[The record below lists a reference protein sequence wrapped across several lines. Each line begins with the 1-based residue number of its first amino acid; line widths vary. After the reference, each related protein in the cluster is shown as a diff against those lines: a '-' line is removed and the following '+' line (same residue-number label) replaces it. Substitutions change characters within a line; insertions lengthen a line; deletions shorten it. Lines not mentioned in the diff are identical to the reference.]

1 MKFYVCFDAT
11 NGVIEKVSNEAD
23 SVLSNLEIDKENY
36 VKFMQGEYS
45 IADYFVLIQ
54 PQSYKK
60 FNLVK
65 KEVANNLDVK
75 NLSVKKF
82 AKSNAAEEKN
92 IFYIIQDK
100 NDSVWKGYANLDEDY
115 KTFLSNTTNYFGLT
129 KTFYITKNKNPNAL
143 LGKIVV
149 PIQNFLENKEFTID
163 ETDCIIDITADI
175 AIYANVSHEK
185 YMHVIRN

>member
-1 MKFYVCFDAT
+1 
-11 NGVIEKVSNEAD
+11 
-23 SVLSNLEIDKENY
+23 
-36 VKFMQGEYS
+36 MQGEYS

-54 PQSYKK
+54 PQNYKK

-75 NLSVKKF
+75 NLSIKKF
-82 AKSNAAEEKN
+82 AKSDAAEEKN

-100 NDSVWKGYANLDEDY
+100 NDSVWKGYASLDEDY

-163 ETDCIIDITADI
+163 KTDCIINISEDI

>member
-11 NGVIEKVSNEAD
+11 NGNIVKVSNEAD
-23 SVLSNLEIDKENY
+23 TSLSNLEIDKENY
-36 VKFMQGEYS
+36 IKFIQGERS
-45 IADYFVLIQ
+45 ITDYFVLIQ
-54 PQSYKK
+54 PQNYEK
-60 FNLVK
+60 FKLVK
-65 KEVANNLDVK
+65 KEVANNLDSK
-75 NLSVKKF
+75 NLSIKKF

-100 NDSVWKGYANLDEDY
+100 NNAVWKGYACLDEDY

-149 PIQNFLENKEFTID
+149 PVENFLENKEFTID
-163 ETDCIIDITADI
+163 ETDCIINISEDI
-175 AIYANVSHEK
+175 AIYANISHEK
-185 YMHVIRN
+185 YIHVVR